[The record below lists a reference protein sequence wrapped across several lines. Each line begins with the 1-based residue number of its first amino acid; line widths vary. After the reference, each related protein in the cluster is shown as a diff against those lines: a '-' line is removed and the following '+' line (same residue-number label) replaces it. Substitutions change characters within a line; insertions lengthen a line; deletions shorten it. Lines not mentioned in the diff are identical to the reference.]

1 MNFTIKGTKTSRND
15 APLCFTC
22 QHGMIVRGQA
32 ESQLAIT
39 CHVGMEPVSVRWHV
53 TECSS
58 YSDKS
63 LPSLH
68 SLEKIAWRFSVD
80 DRKKTAGFLTAA
92 QWKAA
97 HPNDESDY

>member
-1 MNFTIKGTKTSRND
+1 
-15 APLCFTC
+15 
-22 QHGMIVRGQA
+22 MIVRGQA

-39 CHVGMEPVSVRWHV
+39 CQAGFESVSVRWHV

-58 YSDKS
+58 YNNKS
-63 LPSLH
+63 LTSLH

-80 DRKKTAGFLTAA
+80 DRKKTMGFLTAA

>member
-1 MNFTIKGTKTSRND
+1 MDFTIKGTKTSRND
-15 APLCFTC
+15 SPLCFTC
-22 QHGMIVRGQA
+22 LNGMVVRGQA

-39 CHVGMEPVSVRWHV
+39 CQAGMYPVPVRWHV
-53 TECSS
+53 SECNS

-80 DRKKTAGFLTAA
+80 DRKKTMGFVNAA

-97 HPNDESDY
+97 HPDDESDY

>member
-1 MNFTIKGTKTSRND
+1 
-15 APLCFTC
+15 LCFTC
-22 QHGMIVRGQA
+22 QQGMIVRGQA

-39 CHVGMEPVSVRWHV
+39 CQAGFESVSVRWHV

-58 YSDKS
+58 YNNKS
-63 LPSLH
+63 LTSLH

-80 DRKKTAGFLTAA
+80 DRKKTMGFLTAA

>member
-15 APLCFTC
+15 APVCFTC

-39 CHVGMEPVSVRWHV
+39 CHSGMQSVPVRWHV

-58 YSDKS
+58 YNDKS

-80 DRKKTAGFLTAA
+80 DRKKTMGFLSAA
-92 QWKAA
+92 QWKTAN
-97 HPNDESDY
+97 PDDESDY